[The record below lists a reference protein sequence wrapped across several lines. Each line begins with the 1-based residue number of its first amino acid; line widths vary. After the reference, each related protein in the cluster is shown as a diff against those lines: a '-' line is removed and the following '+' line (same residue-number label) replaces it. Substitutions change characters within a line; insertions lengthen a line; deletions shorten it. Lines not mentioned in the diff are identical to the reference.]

1 MDNTDTYKLDRFIK
15 AQGTTYETAL
25 GEIKNGYKTSHWM
38 WWIFPQLKG
47 LGRSSRSYFYGID
60 DLCEAKQY
68 LEDEI
73 LGSRM
78 RECCTELLKLQA
90 NNPVA
95 IFGGI
100 DARKLR
106 SSMTLFD
113 AVSPNDIYSK
123 VIEVFY
129 SGKRDAYTLR
139 LIEEAR
145 TCHGV
150 LDKPIKATE
159 ITEQ

>member
-1 MDNTDTYKLDRFIK
+1 MDNTYTYKLDRFIK

-47 LGRSSRSYFYGID
+47 LGRSRRSYFYGID
-60 DLCEAKQY
+60 DLCEAN
-68 LEDEI
+68 D
-73 LGSRM
+73 
-78 RECCTELLKLQA
+78 
-90 NNPVA
+90 PVA